1 MAFHYIFEENK
12 TPKDDDITRWLLQV
26 MKAKH
31 YIIISLLKVRTHN
44 IIMWLIPTSWEIAF
58 IQMMDEYIDVV
69 LKSFAFIINHIV
81 MHQYTKVFDITYVK
95 ECCVDH
101 DILSTKHFP

>member
-1 MAFHYIFEENK
+1 
-12 TPKDDDITRWLLQV
+12 
-26 MKAKH
+26 
-31 YIIISLLKVRTHN
+31 
-44 IIMWLIPTSWEIAF
+44 
-58 IQMMDEYIDVV
+58 MMDEYIDVV